1 MKQVRIYSKSKETS
15 QSGHANSGQWI
26 IEAVRSSQ
34 QKPEP
39 LMGWTQSGDT
49 LNQIKMNFPTRAKAE
64 AFAKSQGWRYTISDG
79 NKRKVKPR
87 NYGQNFVCDM
97 VETK

>member
-1 MKQVRIYSKSKETS
+1 MKQARIYSKSKETS

-26 IEAVRSSQ
+26 LETERASQ
-34 QKPEP
+34 QRPEH

-49 LNQIKMNFPTRAKAE
+49 LNQIKMEFSSREKAE
-64 AFAKSQGWRYTISDG
+64 AFAKSQGWRYTVTKQ
-79 NKRKVKPR
+79 NVRKLKPC
-87 NYGQNFVCDM
+87 NYGDNFVCDM